1 MPVRALIELLH
12 IAVGVLAT
20 LLLAWLAAWSVPN
33 ARESITLVAWIV
45 VGVVV
50 LSGLWS
56 LRRARDHGRVPQ
68 ADDAASDV

>member
-50 LSGLWS
+50 LSGLRS
-56 LRRARDHGRVPQ
+56 LLRARNRGRVPQ
-68 ADDAASDV
+68 ADDAASDA